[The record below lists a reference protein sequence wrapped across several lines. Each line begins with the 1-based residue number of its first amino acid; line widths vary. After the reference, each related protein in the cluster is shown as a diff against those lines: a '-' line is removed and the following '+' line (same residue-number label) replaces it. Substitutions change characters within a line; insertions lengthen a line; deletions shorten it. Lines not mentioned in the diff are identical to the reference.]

1 MRPRWLVVGVVFFRE
16 KKEANVVVV
25 SVVVAPVVSALGRS
39 KGH

>member
-16 KKEANVVVV
+16 KKEANVVV